1 MAGSCCTSAINA
13 SADRPSTVFTGSG
26 SGGGDS
32 TTSPSLDQ
40 MATDNSCS
48 PVEPKGVREGSGTG
62 RMKALDDDAPSTT

>member
-1 MAGSCCTSAINA
+1 
-13 SADRPSTVFTGSG
+13 
-26 SGGGDS
+26 
-32 TTSPSLDQ
+32 